1 MPLRLRLLPSPA
13 APSGTGSGRG
23 PTESRS
29 IELPD
34 DTTEIRIGR
43 RPDLELPLPYPALSA
58 LHARL
63 FRTDT
68 GWQIEDL
75 GSTNGT
81 RVDGQRLPVRAARDI
96 APGAQLTLGQVTLV
110 FDGRVASGT
119 GAERTA

>member
-13 APSGTGSGRG
+13 APSGTGGGRG

-34 DTTEIRIGR
+34 DTAEIRIGR

-63 FRTDT
+63 FRTDA
-68 GWQIEDL
+68 GWHIL
-75 GSTNGT
+75 PGLLPGGPRR
-81 RVDGQRLPVRAARDI
+81 RVRSLIRG
-96 APGAQLTLGQVTLV
+96 
-110 FDGRVASGT
+110 
-119 GAERTA
+119 